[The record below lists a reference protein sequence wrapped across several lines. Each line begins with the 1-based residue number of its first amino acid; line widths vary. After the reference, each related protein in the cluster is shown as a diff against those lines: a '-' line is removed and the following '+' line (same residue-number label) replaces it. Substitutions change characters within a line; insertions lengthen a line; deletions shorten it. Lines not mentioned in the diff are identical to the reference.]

1 MLVVCV
7 TDMSD
12 REQVKALLSDGVG
25 CVCVIYMSD
34 REQVK
39 ALLSDSVDCVCY
51 RHVRQ
56 GTGEG
61 LGVGTKGVDS
71 YRSPP

>member
-12 REQVKALLSDGVG
+12 REQVKALLSDGVD
-25 CVCVIYMSD
+25 CVCVCVTDMSD

-39 ALLSDSVDCVCY
+39 ALLPDGVDCVCY

-56 GTGEG
+56 GTGER
-61 LGVGTKGVDS
+61 LAV
-71 YRSPP
+71 

>member
-1 MLVVCV
+1 MLVVCVTDMSDKKQVKALLSDGVGCVCV

-12 REQVKALLSDGVG
+12 REQVKALLSDGV
-25 CVCVIYMSD
+25 
-34 REQVK
+34 
-39 ALLSDSVDCVCY
+39 DCVCY

-61 LGVGTKGVDS
+61 LAV
-71 YRSPP
+71 

>member
-1 MLVVCV
+1 MVLIVCV

-12 REQVKALLSDGVG
+12 REQVKALLSDGV
-25 CVCVIYMSD
+25 
-34 REQVK
+34 
-39 ALLSDSVDCVCY
+39 DCVCY

-61 LGVGTKGVDS
+61 LVV
-71 YRSPP
+71 

>member
-1 MLVVCV
+1 MVLIVCVTDMLDREQVKALLSDGVDCVCV

-25 CVCVIYMSD
+25 CVC
-34 REQVK
+34 
-39 ALLSDSVDCVCY
+39 Y
-51 RHVRQ
+51 RHVGQ

-61 LGVGTKGVDS
+61 LAV
-71 YRSPP
+71 

>member
-1 MLVVCV
+1 MVLIVCV

-12 REQVKALLSDGVG
+12 REQVKALLSDCVG
-25 CVCVIYMSD
+25 
-34 REQVK
+34 
-39 ALLSDSVDCVCY
+39 CVCY

-61 LGVGTKGVDS
+61 LAV
-71 YRSPP
+71 

>member
-1 MLVVCV
+1 
-7 TDMSD
+7 MSD

-25 CVCVIYMSD
+25 CVCVTYMSD

-39 ALLSDSVDCVCY
+39 ALLSEGVGCVCY

-61 LGVGTKGVDS
+61 LAV
-71 YRSPP
+71 